1 MVKYLDIFESKI
13 VNTKKIIRYT
23 FYTLF
28 ILSFVWV
35 CAQLFFERETDNI
48 LVSVKNI
55 FGSSQ
60 ETSTLTHLKVIY
72 PDDAL
77 SLEPTLLDPAS
88 RQRLSNIYEPL
99 VKTDRDLNL
108 QPSLAVSW
116 GIIDDK
122 TWIFSLR
129 PGVTFHDGSAFDA
142 GDAAASIRRAILYSG
157 SELTSML
164 DSIDL
169 EGVDVINDLTIR
181 ITTTVPDPL
190 LLHKLSN
197 VLVIPQ
203 EYEKEE
209 DFKPVGTG
217 SYKLNSWTFGDKL
230 KLKRFDNYWGR
241 NSKFE
246 EVEMIVRLNKSERVN
261 MFLNGEAQLL
271 AFLPFDAVSA
281 VAEKGFQ
288 ITSIPSLE
296 VQFLLFNMQSG
307 YFDDIRNREVFSLA
321 IDQDALTQA
330 VGGYAK
336 IVSQFVS
343 NGIFGFNPEIE
354 SHEYDLEK
362 AKKLARETGLVGKT
376 IYFHLPKGLDVL
388 GEHVRQQLG
397 TIDVYVVVSY
407 MEMDKLWESIK
418 NSSADLYFFGFKS
431 DLGDS
436 ADFLNVVV
444 NSDGTFNVG
453 NYSNSQVDEMI
464 DLSLVSMDP
473 VIRLENLQEAMR
485 IIVEEDI
492 IGVPLFEYETLYSFV
507 DAIDIEPR
515 IDGLIYFDEII
526 TK

>member
-1 MVKYLDIFESKI
+1 MNPKI
-13 VNTKKIIRYT
+13 KILVRYT

-35 CAQLFFERETDNI
+35 CAQLFFERETDT
-48 LVSVKNI
+48 LLASVKNI
-55 FGSSQ
+55 FGSEQ
-60 ETSTLTHLKVIY
+60 EASTLTYLKVIY

-77 SLEPTLLDPAS
+77 SLEPTLLDPAT
-88 RQRLSNIYEPL
+88 RQRLVNIYEPL

-122 TWIFSLR
+122 TWVFSLR
-129 PGVTFHDGSAFDA
+129 PNVFFHDGSTFDA
-142 GDAAASIRRAILYSG
+142 EDASASIRRAILYSG

-164 DSIDL
+164 DSIDI
-169 EGVDVINDLTIR
+169 EGIDVINDLMIR
-181 ITTTVPDPL
+181 VTTTVPDPL

-197 VLVIPQ
+197 VLMIPQ

-209 DFKPVGTG
+209 DFRPIGTG
-217 SYKLNSWTFGDKL
+217 SYKLNSWIPGDKL
-230 KLKRFDNYWGR
+230 KLKRFAGYWGDKS
-241 NSKFE
+241 NYE

-271 AFLPFDAVSA
+271 AFVPFDAVSA
-281 VAEKGFQ
+281 VKEKVFQ

-296 VQFLLFNMQSG
+296 VQFLLFNMQSR
-307 YFDDIRNREVFSLA
+307 YFDDIRNREIFSLA
-321 IDQDALTQA
+321 IDQNALTEDI
-330 VGGYAK
+330 GGYARG
-336 IVSQFVS
+336 VNQFVS
-343 NGIFGFNPEIE
+343 NGIFGFNPEIRP
-354 SHEYDLEK
+354 HEYDLEK
-362 AKKLARETGLVGKT
+362 AEKLAQETGLIGKT

-388 GEHVRQQLG
+388 GEHVRQQLSKIG
-397 TIDVYVVVSY
+397 VYVVVSY

-436 ADFLNVVV
+436 SDFLNVVV
-444 NSDGTFNVG
+444 RSDGAFNVG
-453 NYSNSQVDEMI
+453 NYSNGQVDEMV
-464 DLSLVSMDP
+464 DLSLTSMDQ
-473 VIRLENLQEAMR
+473 VVRLENLQEAMR
-485 IIVEEDI
+485 VIVEEDI

-507 DAIDIEPR
+507 DDINIEPR

-526 TK
+526 AK